1 MPEILT
7 MKTTFLIALMC
18 LTSLSIGQRNP
29 AYEPI
34 KQSLMSWDTIRGA
47 WLYDAIYALHLKQPV
62 PDRTFPEDLTPTELF
77 SLAPQEDRQAVNA
90 VLSNMDQSDSF
101 IALMNALY
109 NSTFCNSTQGR
120 SYGDPHIVTYDNSSY
135 SFQTVGEFVLTKVGE
150 NFEVQARQ
158 KPQRDDF
165 SLNTAVAIKLY
176 GDRVAYY
183 AEDVPDG
190 SNSPLWLN
198 GQPVRLEGRTFYLP
212 CGGSIRL
219 IGRNYIVAGPLGEK
233 IIIDNRGSANRGFVN
248 LTVNIP
254 SCDMPQTSGLLGNA
268 NQNRQDEFQ
277 VNHINGSNNLTG
289 FIGMNNPEF
298 GSLSQDIEQRYQNEI
313 IKDFAELH
321 RVTPELTLFDYRPG
335 LTTSFYTD
343 RSFPR
348 VIRTFNSIP
357 TNNRDAARTR
367 CQQMGVS
374 EAEMNGCIFDAYYLD
389 LNPNPIPTPP
399 PATEG
404 VVLNKLRHPMVNSNT
419 IAPSKFP
426 ENEAQPMPTKPI
438 ESNSKPSEYEPVNK
452 PSSEPAKPTI
462 NFKTPEPKT
471 PNVSK
476 PVSEPNP
483 VKTPPSSP
491 APKTPPV
498 SVPSKGKG

>member
-1 MPEILT
+1 
-7 MKTTFLIALMC
+7 MKKTFLIAFI
-18 LTSLSIGQRNP
+18 SLVTLSFGQRNT

-34 KQSLMSWDTIRGA
+34 RQNLMSWDTIRGA
-47 WLYDAIYALHLKQPV
+47 WLFDAMQALHSKQAI
-62 PDRTFPEDLTPTELF
+62 PDRTFPEDLTPAELF
-77 SLAPQEDRQAVNA
+77 SLAPQEDREALQTTLIN
-90 VLSNMDQSDSF
+90 SNPSDSF
-101 IALMNALY
+101 VDLMNALY
-109 NSTFCNSTQGR
+109 NSTSCNSTQGR

-135 SFQTVGEFVLTKVGE
+135 SFQTVGEFVLTKVGD

-183 AEDVPDG
+183 AEDIPDG

-198 GQPVRLEGRTFYLP
+198 GQPIRLEGRTYYLP
-212 CGGSIRL
+212 SGGSIRL
-219 IGRNYIVAGPLGEK
+219 IGRNYIISGPLGEK
-233 IIIDNRGSANRGFVN
+233 VIIDNRGSANRGFVN
-248 LTVNIP
+248 LTVNYP
-254 SCDMPQTSGLLGNA
+254 SCNMRQVSGLLGNA
-268 NQNRQDEFQ
+268 NLNRQDEFQ
-277 VNHINGSNNLTG
+277 VNQLNPSSNLTG

-298 GSLSQDIEQRYQNEI
+298 SSLSQDIEQRYQNEI

-321 RVTPELTLFDYRPG
+321 RVTQERSLFDYRPG

-343 RSFPR
+343 RTFPR

-357 TNNRDAARTR
+357 NNNRDAARNR
-367 CQQMGVS
+367 CQQMGVT
-374 EAEMNGCIFDAYYLD
+374 EAEMNGCIFDAFYLD
-389 LNPNPIPTPP
+389 LTPNPIPTPP

-404 VVLNKLRHPMVNSNT
+404 VILNKLRHPMVNSNT

-426 ENEAQPMPTKPI
+426 ENQAQPMPTKPI
-438 ESNSKPSEYEPVNK
+438 ESTSKPNEYEPVIK
-452 PSSEPAKPTI
+452 PTSEPAKPII
-462 NFKTPEPKT
+462 NFKSPEPKT

-476 PVSEPNP
+476 PINEPKP
-483 VKTPPSSP
+483 VKTPSVSP
-491 APKTPPV
+491 APKNPPT